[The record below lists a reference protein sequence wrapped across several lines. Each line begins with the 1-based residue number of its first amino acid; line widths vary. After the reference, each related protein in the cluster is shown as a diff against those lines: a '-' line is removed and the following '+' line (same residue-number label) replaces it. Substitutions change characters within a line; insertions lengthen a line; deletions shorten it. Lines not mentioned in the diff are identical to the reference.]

1 MKTPKT
7 IAEKIIAAHLVTGDM
22 TPGSEISIKIDRTL
36 TQDATGTMAYIEF
49 EAMGIDRVKTDLSV
63 AYIDHNTLQSGF
75 MNADDHRFIRTAAAK
90 YGIHYSRPGNGIC
103 HQVNLERFA
112 VPGKTLI
119 GSDSHTPTAGGIG
132 MLAFGAGGLDVAVAM
147 GGGAYSMVMPKMY
160 KVNLTGKLSPWV
172 TAKDV
177 SLEILRI
184 LSVKGGVGA
193 IIEWGGEGVKS
204 LTVPQRATITN
215 MGAEL
220 GATTSIFPADEVT
233 KAFLAAQGR
242 EADYTLVCSD
252 EDAEYDKIIDIDLS
266 TLEPMAAC
274 PHSPDNIKKISELA
288 GMPISQVCVG
298 SCTNSS
304 LADMLSVAAILK
316 GRNVAPQVSMS
327 VSPGS
332 KQVLAMLADCGAL
345 TDIIASGARLLE
357 CACGPCIGM
366 GFSPESGGI
375 SLRTFNRNFEGRSG
389 TRDAGVY
396 LVSPEVAVA
405 SAVTGVITDPRT
417 LGDYPSIKIPKEFLI
432 DDSGVIPPLDPES
445 AKSAEVLRGP
455 NIKNYPDT
463 KPLDDIISVP
473 VSLKVGD
480 NITTDHIM
488 PAGAAVLPYRS
499 NIPKMSEF
507 CFNVCDASF
516 AERAK
521 KMTNSIIVG
530 GVNYG
535 QGSSREHAALVPLY
549 LGIRAVVAK
558 SFARIH
564 KDNLINAGILPMT
577 FSDPLDYD
585 KVNEGDN
592 IELCDLH
599 TSVKSGKYYM
609 INKSNGAKIAL
620 DCVLSDRQIEIVLAG
635 GLIAATAKDQN

>member
-7 IAEKIIAAHLVTGDM
+7 IAEKILAAHLVSGDM

-103 HQVNLERFA
+103 HQVNLERFG

-147 GGGAYSMVMPKMY
+147 GGGAYSMIMPKMY

-193 IIEWGGEGVKS
+193 IIEWGGEGVKT

-220 GATTSIFPADEVT
+220 GATTSIFPADEYT
-233 KAFLAAQGR
+233 RAFLAAQGR
-242 EADYTLVCSD
+242 EEDYTPVFSD
-252 EDAEYDKIIDIDLS
+252 DDAEYDKIIEIDLS

-288 GMPISQVCVG
+288 GTPVSQVCVG

-304 LADMLSVAAILK
+304 LADMMTVAAILK
-316 GRNVAPQVSMS
+316 GNNVASHVSMS

-332 KQVLAMLADCGAL
+332 KQVLTMLADCGAL
-345 TDIIASGARLLE
+345 TDIISSGARLLE

-366 GFSPESGGI
+366 GFSPESGGL

-396 LVSPEVAVA
+396 LVSPEVAAA
-405 SAVTGVITDPRT
+405 SAITGVITDPRT
-417 LGDYPSIKIPKEFLI
+417 LGDYPEITIPDEFII
-432 DDSGVIPPLDPES
+432 DDSGVIPPLS
-445 AKSAEVLRGP
+445 AEEAKNAEVLRGP
-455 NIKNYPDT
+455 NIKSYPDT
-463 KPLDDIISVP
+463 EPLEDTIDLR

-507 CFNVCDASF
+507 CFNVCDPEFPS
-516 AERAK
+516 RAK
-521 KMTNSIIVG
+521 NYGKSVIIG

-549 LGIRAVVAK
+549 LGVKAVIAK

-564 KDNLINAGILPMT
+564 KDNLINAGILPLT
-577 FSDPLDYD
+577 FTDPFDYD
-585 KVNEGDN
+585 LLSLGDE
-592 IELCDLH
+592 IEIYGLH
-599 TSVKSGKYYM
+599 SSINSGKYTL
-609 INKSNGAKIAL
+609 INKTNGTKISL
-620 DCVLSDRQIEIVLAG
+620 ECVLSDRQIEIVLAG
-635 GLIAATAKDQN
+635 GLIAATANKQK